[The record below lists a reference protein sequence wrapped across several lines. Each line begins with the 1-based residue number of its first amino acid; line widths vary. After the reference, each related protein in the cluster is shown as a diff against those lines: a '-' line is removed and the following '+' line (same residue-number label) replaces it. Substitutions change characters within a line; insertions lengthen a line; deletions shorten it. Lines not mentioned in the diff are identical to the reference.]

1 MDATRGRPGSRGSS
15 WDDAERLAVEIAAG
29 GRLPEL
35 ASPVPLEYSEVLH
48 ASGDVEAWRFQ
59 GMDVPY
65 VRHRGFA
72 VGGLFTFG
80 LTAAATAAA
89 NRRARA
95 EAERLAAPQWRPLGV
110 VGVLATSHRLL
121 VLHGGSWTS
130 VWYEAIRQIRPSV
143 EQDRLELLFDEAP
156 PYLLVG
162 PAVPYLAVVV
172 ATALALQVGTD
183 AVAATLA
190 SA

>member
-1 MDATRGRPGSRGSS
+1 M
-15 WDDAERLAVEIAAG
+15 
-29 GRLPEL
+29 
-35 ASPVPLEYSEVLH
+35 ASPVLLEDGEVLH
-48 ASGDVEAWRFQ
+48 ALSDVNAWRFQ
-59 GMDVPY
+59 GIDVPY

-80 LTAAATAAA
+80 LAAAATAAA

-110 VGVLATSHRLL
+110 VEVLATSHRLL

-130 VWYEAIRQIRPSV
+130 VWYEAIRQIRPSL
-143 EQDRLELLFDEAP
+143 EQDRLELFFDEAP

-172 ATALALQVGTD
+172 ATALAVQVGTD
-183 AVAATLA
+183 AVATTLV